1 MNEAVDGAGAPGI
14 DERRPP
20 HRRSGFDWFL
30 NSAAALVAGFAL
42 SIALSGLFAWLG
54 PGGLSPV
61 NKYQF
66 NMWIVPPIWLVIA
79 SFAMSFARGWQAW
92 LWLGIAN
99 LLAWGALLAVQAAGR

>member
-1 MNEAVDGAGAPGI
+1 MSEVVEEAGVPGN
-14 DERRPP
+14 DEHGPAR
-20 HRRSGFDWFL
+20 RRSGLDWFL
-30 NSAAALVAGFAL
+30 NGAAALVAGFAL